1 MKEEN
6 KVLSIREWKQT
17 KEYKEKHA
25 KVKEKAKKVCPICNK
40 EFTPTTEFKKYCSVE
55 CREAGDREREKG
67 YTKTEEY
74 KRKRKERYLAQREAS
89 IKTKVCPI
97 CNKKFKT
104 TNGNAIYCSE
114 ACKVLGR
121 KIKQRIYKQTE
132 AGKETQR
139 KYRQSE
145 AYKEVRKKYVG
156 SDKWKATIKRYQQ
169 SEKGKEARDRYVNSE
184 KGQEAVKR
192 AYQNQLEKRKQER
205 QKKKE
210 ENTLQN

>member
-1 MKEEN
+1 MAEEN
-6 KVLSIREWKQT
+6 KVLSIKEWKQT

-40 EFTPTTEFKKYCSVE
+40 EFTPTTEFKKYCSKE
-55 CREAGDREREKG
+55 CREAGDRERERG

-74 KRKRKERYLAQREAS
+74 KRKRKERYLAQ
-89 IKTKVCPI
+89 KKPKVCPI
-97 CNKKFKT
+97 CNTEFIPE
-104 TNGNAIYCSE
+104 NANAVYCSE

-132 AGKETQR
+132 EGKERQK
-139 KYRQSE
+139 KYRKSE
-145 AYKEVRKKYVG
+145 AYKKVRERYVG
-156 SDKWKATIKRYQQ
+156 SDKWKASIKRYQQ
-169 SEKGKEARDRYVNSE
+169 SEKGIEARDRYINSE
-184 KGQEAVKR
+184 KGQEALKR